1 MMRAPPL
8 KKPQRMLKMQPGKSK
23 MLADNMKVISHR
35 DLKEEDEN
43 ILNTLKE
50 FIKKKRETNESAEK
64 WLGLEFS
71 PDTDEIRP
79 SHYLGQ
85 IWLEPK
91 RLSLRVDSTAGM
103 KDQPDVFAML
113 RHCLEEQA
121 VARRLCDKSLFL
133 DLDQPPLET
142 KDQKEV
148 NLLVIVRFLRDLY
161 DLCRRFLRRGFIRVE
176 DNLAARCKG
185 RLLINDNLRHN
196 LARVRA
202 DRLYCQFQVHSLD
215 SPLNQILRAA
225 LEQSLRY
232 LRRLGFENK
241 ICLWHWGNF
250 ALATLAGV
258 KLRRIYL
265 SEFSGLHLTGLL
277 RPYRQPKNSAKIII
291 RLLGSDPTSELSE
304 QAALPPYSINM
315 FELFERYC
323 EVWLRRKLK
332 KLWAGYDDQNLGEVI
347 KIRPDFIGPAI
358 TEEGKIIDDAFGI
371 YDAKYKYNWVARA
384 KDSEDEKNS
393 CRGDVYQL
401 LAYSRHQLKSKKGA
415 GPDISRYKQGIYGLY
430 ILVPE
435 FSSSSE
441 VSSSSILKNP
451 KNFCKDDFVK
461 DIVDGNGQ
469 TQPLHFFTIDVP
481 VPKRSSSLA

>member
-1 MMRAPPL
+1 
-8 KKPQRMLKMQPGKSK
+8 
-23 MLADNMKVISHR
+23 
-35 DLKEEDEN
+35 
-43 ILNTLKE
+43 
-50 FIKKKRETNESAEK
+50 
-64 WLGLEFS
+64 
-71 PDTDEIRP
+71 
-79 SHYLGQ
+79 
-85 IWLEPK
+85 
-91 RLSLRVDSTAGM
+91 
-103 KDQPDVFAML
+103 ML
-113 RHCLEEQA
+113 RHCLEDQA

-133 DLDQPPLET
+133 DLDQTPLET
-142 KDQKEV
+142 KEQKEV

-176 DNLAARCKG
+176 DNLPARCKG

-196 LARVRA
+196 LTRGRA

-232 LRRLGFENK
+232 LRRLGWENK

-258 KLRRIYL
+258 RLRRIYP
-265 SEFSGLHLTGLL
+265 SEFSGWHLTGLL
-277 RPYRQPKNSAKIII
+277 RPYRQPINSAKIIL
-291 RLLGSDPTSELSE
+291 RLLGSDPTSELSKE
-304 QAALPPYSINM
+304 LPKQAALPPYSINM

-347 KIRPDFIGPAI
+347 TIRPDFIGPAI

-371 YDAKYKYNWVARA
+371 YDAKYKYNWVTRA
-384 KDSEDEKNS
+384 KKSGDDEDS

-401 LAYSRHQLKSKKGA
+401 LAYSRHQLKNKKGA

-430 ILVPE
+430 VLIPE
-435 FSSSSE
+435 FSSISE

-451 KNFCKDDFVK
+451 KIFCQDDFVK
-461 DIVDGNGQ
+461 DTFDSNGQ
-469 TQPLHFFTIDVP
+469 KQPLQFFTIDVA
-481 VPKRSSSLA
+481 VPKKSSS